1 VLIIMVS
8 VYLLSAL
15 TSGGWVEALR
25 VLLFTVVALH
35 ALRGSLLPKRTARMI
50 LVVMLAVTAIMLTLS
65 VTTTTGRGIV
75 SVWAGVVL
83 LLAVVVNVRRVLST
97 RTVTMQNIYGALSAY
112 LMIGVAF
119 AAFFSAIDHQS
130 GGRFFAQGQPDTTQ
144 TFQYFS
150 FSTLTTLGYGDFTA
164 AGNFGRALAELEA
177 LTGQIILVTLVAF
190 LVTRYRA
197 PGERMADQPPP
208 GGHLVGVTRGEPG
221 HADPNLMATDR

>member
-15 TSGGWVEALR
+15 TSGRWVDGLR
-25 VLLFTVVALH
+25 ILLFTVVALH
-35 ALRGSLLPKRTARMI
+35 ALRGSLLPKRTAR
-50 LVVMLAVTAIMLTLS
+50 LVLGLMLTGSAVMLALS
-65 VTTTTGRGIV
+65 ISTEAGRGIT
-75 SVWAGVVL
+75 SIWAGLVL

-119 AAFFSAIDHQS
+119 AAFYTAIDHL
-130 GGRFFAQGQPDTTQ
+130 GNGPFFAQGRPDSTQ

-150 FSTLTTLGYGDFTA
+150 FTTLTTLGYGDLTA
-164 AGNFGRALAELEA
+164 AGNFGKALAELEA
-177 LTGQIILVTLVAF
+177 LIGQIVLVTLVAF

-197 PGERMADQPPP
+197 PGERNIDQQFAGGDVVGLPPATCGTP
-208 GGHLVGVTRGEPG
+208 TR
-221 HADPNLMATDR
+221 T